1 MCALCPDILRVD
13 LGPDYPVLEGRP
25 TAATSSPIN
34 PSIQSTSTSR
44 CRRAFRMMRRFPA
57 VVSGCQVHPA
67 CWSRTWA
74 QNTAK
79 SIRTTA
85 TQCNKL
91 DGSTSLTCSYE
102 TDRTGG
108 DRDRLA
114 HNPEVA
120 GSNPVPATRQNGPRR
135 TLRGPFSCRL
145 GTLLGTFATLTIRP
159 IQHPAGRSPGNAA
172 APPSRWRLSRCRAG
186 VYAVWLRTLYP

>member
-1 MCALCPDILRVD
+1 MFNSD
-13 LGPDYPVLEGRP
+13 LAGWFTTG
-25 TAATSSPIN
+25 IN
-34 PSIQSTSTSR
+34 
-44 CRRAFRMMRRFPA
+44 
-57 VVSGCQVHPA
+57 HPA
-67 CWSRTWA
+67 CWSRIWA

-120 GSNPVPATRQNGPRR
+120 GSNPVPATVPATKESGPDRVK
-135 TLRGPFSCRL
+135 
-145 GTLLGTFATLTIRP
+145 
-159 IQHPAGRSPGNAA
+159 
-172 APPSRWRLSRCRAG
+172 PP
-186 VYAVWLRTLYP
+186 PE